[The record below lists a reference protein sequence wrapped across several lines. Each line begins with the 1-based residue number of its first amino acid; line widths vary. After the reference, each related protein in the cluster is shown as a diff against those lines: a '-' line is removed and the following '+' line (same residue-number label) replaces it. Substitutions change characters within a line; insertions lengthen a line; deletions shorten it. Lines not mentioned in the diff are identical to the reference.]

1 MNKSEIMSPLGHEG
15 KEWGVRRGNV
25 STTIPFSDGE
35 WISLDFHNF
44 TEQEV
49 CDLLDREFLI
59 QLRDRLPEL
68 VEKCLEYAEENDL
81 YKTWYSDTGLAFDF
95 CGVNFKKNYEKSLF
109 TLEFDAGDN
118 PDEFQSEWMVSIGF
132 DRDFRLTD
140 EVLEES
146 IWR

>member
-1 MNKSEIMSPLGHEG
+1 MDKAEIMSLLGHEG
-15 KEWGVRRGNV
+15 GEWGVRRGNV
-25 STTIPFSDGE
+25 STTIPFPDNK

-49 CDLLDREFLI
+49 CDLLDRDFLI
-59 QLRDRLPEL
+59 QLRDGLPEL
-68 VEKCLEYAEENDL
+68 VAKCHEFAKENNL
-81 YKTWYSDTGLAFDF
+81 YKVWYSHTGVAFDF
-95 CGVNFKKNYEKSLF
+95 CGVNFKKDYEKSLF

-132 DRDFRLTD
+132 DRNFCLTG